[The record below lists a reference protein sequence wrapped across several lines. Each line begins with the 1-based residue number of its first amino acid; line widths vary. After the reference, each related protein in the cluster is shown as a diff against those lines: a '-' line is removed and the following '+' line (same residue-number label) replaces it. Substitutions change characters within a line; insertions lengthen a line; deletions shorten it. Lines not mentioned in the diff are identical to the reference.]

1 MEAKSSHKVWFLVRS
16 MSYLASKVSFL
27 LNRQV
32 LFIPFSLDEMI
43 RNFECKHRYVADII
57 VYHLQQNWLTS
68 EEYFSTGVV
77 FDFCRFIP
85 QNWSLIQNER
95 AFFLF
100 SIASKWYSLRL
111 VGWFFPNNLEW
122 KDSLFSVSI
131 YTWNK
136 KKIFLKIKNMSNAIN
151 TETLSQFNICCNLFD
166 VFSVFGIEI
175 LQITV

>member
-27 LNRQV
+27 LNR
-32 LFIPFSLDEMI
+32 FSLFHPAWMKWWGILNANTDI
-43 RNFECKHRYVADII
+43 WQILLFTTCGKIDWRRRNI
-57 VYHLQQNWLTS
+57 
-68 EEYFSTGVV
+68 FSTGVV
-77 FDFCRFIP
+77 FYFCRFIP

-166 VFSVFGIEI
+166 VFQFLV
-175 LQITV
+175 